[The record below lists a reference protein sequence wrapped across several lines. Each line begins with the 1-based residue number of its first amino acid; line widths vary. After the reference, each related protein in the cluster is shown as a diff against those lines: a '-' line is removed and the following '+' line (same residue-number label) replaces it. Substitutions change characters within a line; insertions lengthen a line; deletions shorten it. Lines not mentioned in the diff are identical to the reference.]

1 MLEIT
6 KEMRDAAV
14 EYKRRVAG
22 AFILVD
28 GTKLKSKI
36 AGNDICVTRKID
48 GVMRFIVYRNGNA
61 VMFSTGGNDDMSG
74 IPCLDDLAK
83 QLKTA
88 KVKSATLV
96 AELYVAV
103 EGGRPRCHDVLEALA
118 SDTAKLRLA
127 SFDLLELDG
136 VEWKAA
142 HYKETHARL
151 AKLFKTEL
159 VRPVEMRTAASA
171 DDVQAIYDE
180 WVGEQDAEGLVIH
193 SELPMVWKVKPRHS
207 IDAVAIGY
215 TTGELGI
222 RDIIVAVR
230 REDGLYQSFGVTSN
244 GLSEELRG
252 TLLTKFE
259 GMKVESNFIQTDS
272 RGIAFQMIRP
282 ELVLEV
288 SVNELIAESNA
299 GKVKTNPL
307 LDFGEAGWQSK
318 GMVNGVSALG
328 MSIERFREDKTPEP
342 ANIRIS
348 QLTDLCPFAEGK
360 GVSLENLPKSELLRR
375 QVFRKVQKDKV
386 MLQKFVIWKT
396 NKEAS
401 GFYPAYV
408 FHYTDFSSGRKDFL
422 KRDIRVS
429 DDEAQITAIYDAFIA
444 ENVKKGWDEVK

>member
-6 KEMRDAAV
+6 KDMRDAAV

-28 GTKLKSKI
+28 GAKLASKI
-36 AGNDICVTRKID
+36 SGADICVTRKID
-48 GVMRFIVYRNGNA
+48 GVMRFIVYRNGAA

-83 QLKTA
+83 QLKAA
-88 KVKSATLV
+88 KVKTATLV
-96 AELYVAV
+96 AELYASVKS
-103 EGGRPRCHDVLEALA
+103 GRPRCHDVLEALA
-118 SDTAKLRLA
+118 GDTAKLRLA
-127 SFDLLELDG
+127 PFDLLDLDG
-136 VEWKAA
+136 AEWKAA
-142 HYKETHARL
+142 HYKETHAKL
-151 AKLFKTEL
+151 AALFKTEL
-159 VRPVEMRTAASA
+159 ARPVEMRTAAST
-171 DDVQAIYDE
+171 DEVQAIYDE
-180 WVGEQDAEGLVIH
+180 WVGEQGAEGLVIH

-207 IDAVAIGY
+207 IDAVVIGY
-215 TTGELGI
+215 TTGDAGI
-222 RDIIVAVR
+222 RDLIVAVR

-244 GLSEELRG
+244 GLSEEQRG
-252 TLLTKFE
+252 SLLTKFE

-288 SVNELIAESNA
+288 SVNELISESNA

-328 MSIERFREDKTPEP
+328 MSIERFREDKTPET
-342 ANIRIS
+342 ANIRLS
-348 QLTDLCPFAEGK
+348 QLTDLCPFSEGQ
-360 GVSLENLPKSELLRR
+360 GVSLENLPKSELLKR
-375 QVFRKVQKDKV
+375 QVFRKTQKDKV
-386 MLQKFVIWKT
+386 MLQKFVLWKT
-396 NKEAS
+396 NKESS

-408 FHYTDFSSGRKDFL
+408 FHYTDYSSGRKDFL

-429 DDEAQITAIYDAFIA
+429 NDEAQITAIYDAFLA